1 MFVIVQ
7 SPQGLQNVQTNN
19 SPLLNL
25 NWKRLTT
32 PHQAVFTQTWTQ
44 EQFEKKKT
52 TTNNSNSR
60 GRVSL
65 TGNWRLETQ
74 TQKSQNGRSHSIN

>member
-19 SPLLNL
+19 SPFLNL

-44 EQFEKKKT
+44 EQFEKKKPHH
-52 TTNNSNSR
+52 
-60 GRVSL
+60 
-65 TGNWRLETQ
+65 Q
-74 TQKSQNGRSHSIN
+74 QQQQQQ

>member
-44 EQFEKKKT
+44 EQFEKKKN

>member
-44 EQFEKKKT
+44 EQFEKKNPPPT
-52 TTNNSNSR
+52 TATV
-60 GRVSL
+60 GA
-65 TGNWRLETQ
+65 GF
-74 TQKSQNGRSHSIN
+74 H

>member
-32 PHQAVFTQTWTQ
+32 PHQTVFTQTWTQ
-44 EQFEKKKT
+44 EQFHQQQQQGPGF
-52 TTNNSNSR
+52 TN
-60 GRVSL
+60 
-65 TGNWRLETQ
+65 WKLETGHTDTKKPKWQ
-74 TQKSQNGRSHSIN
+74 ITQH